1 MFGLRA
7 WPTPVRIL
15 PNRVDPVHRAAS
27 KPQKIGRI
35 EVDSSIQIRP
45 VISST
50 HSLRIVLTIPQFARP
65 LAPFIA
71 ATVITYLG
79 VAKLQDMAVNSTS
92 SFDLFSVL
100 RSAMLSWGSVS
111 GSRGS
116 RSGSKYRTGG
126 RGEQS
131 AWNSTLKGEMAK
143 CILKRTIKTCDHD
156 IHSRF

>member
-92 SFDLFSVL
+92 SSDPFFPFFALLCSHEGECPALEDLVL
-100 RSAMLSWGSVS
+100 DQNTARENAGRSRLGTLL
-111 GSRGS
+111 SRGEWRNAS
-116 RSGSKYRTGG
+116 
-126 RGEQS
+126 
-131 AWNSTLKGEMAK
+131 
-143 CILKRTIKTCDHD
+143 
-156 IHSRF
+156 